1 MKRLYRY
8 IYIYDSI
15 NIYNYLVYK
24 FDRLSIYKIVKEIW
38 DKPKTHLWSD
48 ASSQEVKDDQLVY
61 KYKLIAMQ
69 PTNSL
74 PKCFLAL
81 ANQPQQNP

>member
-74 PKCFLAL
+74 PKFFSAL
-81 ANQPQQNP
+81 ANQPQQSP